1 MAAISRTVINIREG
15 KMEEAYK
22 LLDSKT
28 QMISEIDGLIGFL
41 IAQTGENELT
51 GMGVYENTKAAEAV
65 TPGFMEVMSEMAPL
79 VDGQPDRGVYPGIW
93 VS

>member
-1 MAAISRTVINIREG
+1 MAAISRTVINIKEG

-28 QMISEIDGLIGFL
+28 QMISDIDGLIGFL

-51 GMGVYENTKAAEAV
+51 GMGVYENTKSAEAV
-65 TPGFMEVMSEMAPL
+65 APVFREVMGEMAPL
-79 VDGQPDRGVYPGIW
+79 VDGHTERGIYTGIW

>member
-1 MAAISRTVINIREG
+1 MAAISRTVINIKEG

-28 QMISEIDGLIGFL
+28 QMISDIDGLIGFL
-41 IAQTGENELT
+41 IVQTGENELT
-51 GMGVYENTKAAEAV
+51 GMGVYENTKSAEAV
-65 TPGFMEVMSEMAPL
+65 APVFREVMGEMAPL
-79 VDGQPDRGVYPGIW
+79 VDGQPERGIYPGIW

>member
-1 MAAISRTVINIREG
+1 MAAISRTVINIKEG
-15 KMEEAYK
+15 RMEEAYK

-28 QMISEIDGLIGFL
+28 KMISDIDGLIGFL

-51 GMGVYENTKAAEAV
+51 GMGVYENTKSAEAV
-65 TPGFMEVMSEMAPL
+65 APVFREVMGEMAPL
-79 VDGQPDRGVYPGIW
+79 VDGQPERGIYPGIW

>member
-41 IAQTGENELT
+41 FASFISA
-51 GMGVYENTKAAEAV
+51 
-65 TPGFMEVMSEMAPL
+65 TPAK
-79 VDGQPDRGVYPGIW
+79 
-93 VS
+93 